1 MEPIQTEQQTQAA
14 QAKTC
19 RYCGGPLS
27 DDTVVCPMCG
37 LSATGE
43 FQTPAANRKITY
55 QTHIQRNGKII
66 HSRKPIV
73 IKLVILA
80 VLLLAIFVCFFVAS
94 QSHVVS
100 NSRLE
105 REAKTHYAEYSQ
117 QLDSYLSEE
126 DYMNFNIF
134 WQQKKLSI
142 CDTNLYDKYY
152 PVSRL
157 TSTYAY
163 LYNDIVSAAFPTEY
177 DNRET
182 AIQSIASDL
191 ELFYEY
197 DLEHFSH
204 YEAYNRPANVQ
215 AAARMEA
222 NLHNM
227 LRTYCGLTD
236 EDVNSLKDMSQN
248 RIIILL
254 EERIPNEHS

>member
-1 MEPIQTEQQTQAA
+1 MEPIQTEQQAA
-14 QAKTC
+14 QAKAC
-19 RYCGGPLS
+19 RYCGATLP
-27 DDTVVCPMCG
+27 DDAAICPICG

-43 FQTPAANRKITY
+43 FQTPAANHKITY
-55 QTHIQRNGKII
+55 QTQIQRNGKSI
-66 HSRKPIV
+66 RRGKPIV

-94 QSHVVS
+94 QSHVVP

-105 REAKTHYAEYSQ
+105 REAKTNYAEYSQ

-126 DYMNFNIF
+126 NYINFNIF
-134 WQQKKLSI
+134 WEQKKLSS

-182 AIQSIASDL
+182 VIQSIASDL
-191 ELFYEY
+191 ERFYEY
-197 DLEHFSH
+197 NDLEYFSH

-222 NLHNM
+222 NIHNM

-236 EDVNSLKDMSQN
+236 DDVNSLKDMSKN

-254 EERIPNEHS
+254 EERIPK